1 MSLPLLTPLFGFSS
15 ITAPEITTEF
25 QEISEAN
32 WIFKKKI
39 LKKAD
44 VSNMTLTRGIVFYD
58 SDFYR
63 WMISAVTG
71 DMSGLKFGNL
81 LAIPIGGYTPRRML
95 MLVQFFTRTPVNLNN
110 TLGAAASTVVE
121 LGLFAAGAAMTGGNA
136 LSGAL
141 IAGLEVGLTAG
152 LSALGAGGAVEFA
165 ARLPARAWLL
175 HNCMPARYKASQDFD
190 AASSGLSIAELEL
203 AVEMVEE
210 FSLAAV

>member
-1 MSLPLLTPLFGFSS
+1 MSLPLLTPLFGFST
-15 ITAPEITTEF
+15 ITAPEITAEF

-39 LKKAD
+39 LKRAD
-44 VSNMTLTRGIVFYD
+44 VSNMTLTRGVVFYD

-63 WMISAVTG
+63 WMMASITG
-71 DMSGLKFGNL
+71 DMTGIKWGSL
-81 LAIPIGGYTPRRML
+81 LAIPVGGYTPRRML
-95 MLVQFFTRTPVNLNN
+95 MLVQFFARAPVNLNS
-110 TLGAAASTVVE
+110 TLGSAATTVVE
-121 LGLFAAGAAMTGGNA
+121 LGLFATGAAMTGGNA
-136 LSGAL
+136 LSGAI

-175 HNCMPARYKASQDFD
+175 HNCVPTRYKVSQDFD
-190 AASSGLSIAELEL
+190 ALSSQLSIAELEL
-203 AVEMVEE
+203 TVEMLEE